1 MIEVVFQPLYL
12 VAVAGIVVFL
22 LLVFEALVGLK
33 IIKFGR
39 TQWKTHKWI
48 AFTVIALALIHGI
61 YALGTVVF
69 GWF

>member
-1 MIEVVFQPLYL
+1 MVFQPLYL
-12 VAVAGIVVFL
+12 VVVIGIGGFL

-33 IIKFGR
+33 IITFGR
-39 TQWKTHKWI
+39 AQWKTHKTI
-48 AFTVIALALIHGI
+48 AFTLIALALAHGV